1 MDKDLHDINDIFSR
15 AYKDF
20 EDEPSEG
27 LWNKLEA
34 GLDRKDAEK
43 YRRRFIIWKSAAIL
57 LLVVLSGIIIYKSC
71 YKSMPPGNE
80 KAKNL
85 TFDKKDT
92 GNTQNTTTTN
102 FEKNNDNYTDSSKTG
117 LTKNINNSSDND
129 NLKPGKNNTD
139 NMTAINPSDKSRKE
153 NSIST
158 QKAGALLSVNKEK
171 NQKLNLQKS
180 TLIAKS
186 KNSVYNY
193 QHNNIST
200 EKIAKLHDHQS
211 ISLEGNKKLS
221 KEEFTDSHN
230 YKPGEA
236 VKIKSTG
243 LFNLNIQL
251 QNKPLIFNKD
261 SLIKKWVAGV
271 NKNVISQKFHPY
283 WSVTGYENTEW
294 AHYNLVNNNVA
305 GNAGNPSQKIT
316 GDERHEGSYSF
327 GLYITR
333 QFSRKWGLKS
343 GVFFTSTDIGISPH
357 NIFASKTPNGKVAF
371 RYNTSSGYGF
381 IKPDFG
387 QPPAVGDSIRCAEA
401 EQNLKSLNVP
411 IMVTYTFNK
420 NKFAITG
427 GAGLSF
433 SFATKASI
441 KTEVTDMLNY
451 ETAQINGLNG
461 LKNFHTAFI
470 ADINL
475 QYKITNR
482 WSINLLPQLRYA
494 ITQIT
499 KDHIVKTFPYRYGIG
514 AGLTYK
520 F

>member
-1 MDKDLHDINDIFSR
+1 MDENLHNVDDIFNR

-20 EDEPSEG
+20 EDEPSDG
-27 LWNKLEA
+27 LWNKLQS

-57 LLVVLSGIIIYKSC
+57 LLIVLSGVIIYTSF
-71 YKSMPPGNE
+71 YKNIPGNE
-80 KAKNL
+80 KTNNL
-85 TFDKKDT
+85 TFDKKAT
-92 GNTQNTTTTN
+92 STTQNTTAPN
-102 FEKNNDNYTDSSKTG
+102 FEKNNDNYSDSSTND
-117 LTKNINNSSDND
+117 LTKNLNNSTGSDH
-129 NLKPGKNNTD
+129 LKPGKNNTD
-139 NMTAINPSDKSRKE
+139 NMSANIPSEKSQKE
-153 NSIST
+153 NSINT
-158 QKAGALLSVNKEK
+158 QKAGALLPVNKEK

-186 KNSVYNY
+186 KNHAYNY
-193 QHNNIST
+193 QQNNISP
-200 EKIAKLHDHQS
+200 EKIARLKGLQS
-211 ISLEGNKKLS
+211 ISLAKNEKLNL
-221 KEEFTDSHN
+221 EDFADSQN
-230 YKPGEA
+230 YKPGQLA
-236 VKIKSTG
+236 KIKNPV

-251 QNKPLIFNKD
+251 QNNPLLFNKD
-261 SLIKKWVAGV
+261 SLIKKWIAGV
-271 NKNVISQKFHPY
+271 NKKVVPQKFHPY
-283 WSVTGYENTEW
+283 WSVTGYANNEW
-294 AHYNLVNNNVA
+294 AYYNLVNNVA
-305 GNAGNPSQKIT
+305 GNAGNPSQKISD
-316 GDERHEGSYSF
+316 DERHEGSYSF
-327 GLYITR
+327 GLYVTR

-343 GVFFTSTDIGISPH
+343 GVFFTNTDIGISPH
-357 NIFASKTPNGKVAF
+357 KIFASKTPNGKVAF
-371 RYNTSSGYGF
+371 QYNTSSGYGY

-387 QPPAVGDSIRCAEA
+387 QPPALGDSLHCADG
-401 EQNLKSLNVP
+401 EQRLTSLNLP

-461 LKNFHTAFI
+461 LKKFHTAFI

-475 QYKITNR
+475 QYIITDR
-482 WSINLLPQLRYA
+482 WSINLLPQFRYA
-494 ITQIT
+494 ITSIT

>member
-1 MDKDLHDINDIFSR
+1 MDKNLHDMDDIFNR

-20 EDEPSEG
+20 EDEPSDG
-27 LWNKLEA
+27 LWDKLQSS
-34 GLDRKDAEK
+34 LDRKNAK
-43 YRRRFIIWKSAAIL
+43 KFKRRFIVWKSAAIL
-57 LLVVLSGIIIYKSC
+57 LLIVLSGIIIYKSF
-71 YKSMPPGNE
+71 YKSIPAGNE

-92 GNTQNTTTTN
+92 DNNQNTTTTN
-102 FEKNNDNYTDSSKTG
+102 LEKNNDNYSDSSKND
-117 LTKNINNSSDND
+117 LTKKNNNSSGSD
-129 NLKPGKNNTD
+129 NLKLGKNNTD
-139 NMTAINPSDKSRKE
+139 NKIAINPSDKSRKE
-153 NSIST
+153 NLIST
-158 QKAGALLSVNKEK
+158 QKVGAPLPVNKEK
-171 NQKLNLQKS
+171 NQKFNLQKS

-186 KNSVYNY
+186 KDHAFKY
-193 QHNNIST
+193 QHNNLST
-200 EKIAKLHDHQS
+200 EKIAKLKDYQS
-211 ISLEGNKKLS
+211 ISLAGNEKLN
-221 KEEFTDSHN
+221 KGEFSYFQN
-230 YKPGEA
+230 YKTGKL

-261 SLIKKWVAGV
+261 SLIKKWIEGV

-283 WSVTGYENTEW
+283 WSVTAYENTEW
-294 AHYNLVNNNVA
+294 ANYNSVNNVR
-305 GNAGNPSQKIT
+305 GNAANPPQKII

-333 QFSRKWGLKS
+333 QFLPKWGLRS
-343 GVFFTSTDIGISPH
+343 GVFFTSRDIGISPH
-357 NIFASKTPNGKVAF
+357 KIFASKTPNGKVAF
-371 RYNTSSGYGF
+371 QYNTSSGYGF

-387 QPPAVGDSIRCAEA
+387 QPPALGDSLHCAEG
-401 EQNLKSLNVP
+401 EQTLTSLNVP
-411 IMVTYTFNK
+411 IMITYTFNK
-420 NKFAITG
+420 NKFAVTG

-451 ETAQINGLNG
+451 ETAQIKGLNG
-461 LKNFHTAFI
+461 LKKFHTAFI

-475 QYKITNR
+475 QYMISDR
-482 WSINLLPQLRYA
+482 WSINLLPQFRYA
-494 ITQIT
+494 ITPIT
-499 KDHIVKTFPYRYGIG
+499 KNHIVKTFPYIYGIG